1 MYKEITL
8 DGDTVI
14 FRETDKV
21 WIPCD
26 PNNMDYAEYLKW
38 VAEGNTPEVIEQ

>member
-1 MYKEITL
+1 MYKEIHSS
-8 DGDTVI
+8 DQVVI
-14 FRETDKV
+14 FRESDNA

-26 PNNMDYAEYLKW
+26 LANTDYAEYLQW